1 MSYKRILN
9 SDEKK
14 KQKRTDEEK
23 IHVKYQDYKD
33 LWLEK
38 GPIWFAEN
46 VLTSP
51 PDIPIHPDFV
61 SNNNPPLYCEGCRTK
76 HPKFRVNGV
85 PYHIILSEDQK
96 TYLSDIWSGKA
107 LLTLLAAGRGG
118 GKTFIFAVRY
128 TWLLATQSIGITY
141 MGGSM
146 KQSKLCQD
154 YIDNWRYDND
164 ILYQI
169 IDKSNHGVERYMTT
183 IWRGHLDFSACSPTS
198 ARGPHVNEVGLDEVC
213 FLPKTK
219 VWTKNGH
226 SNIEDD
232 ISEFNNSKIIQSM
245 DREYSGEMI
254 HIQPRFYSIGYT
266 VTPEHPIWAIKR
278 KQKYLFKKEQRIMPS
293 KVEYYKIRYA
303 KKTRVVPSWIKVK
316 DLEVNDILVSPIPTR
331 IINNKLQFPKE
342 FLRLIGYYISEGSTG
357 EHQIY
362 LSFNSNESKFIQDSI
377 YCVQKI
383 FGKTPSVYKL
393 HGVNCVNVSWS
404 DKNFVNWLTRN
415 CGKLAKN
422 KHIPDFMMH
431 LSDEQLEIVKST
443 IYDGDGYMAPDYKC
457 LHVVSEKLVYQ
468 LLFFINSKGKIAS
481 LNWHKAFYLT
491 ETNKQKYG
499 WVRDGFFYIPI
510 YKISMLDYNG
520 KVHNHETTTHSYT
533 LPYLLA
539 HNCVAEDKSE
549 EGGKA
554 VSAAMW
560 QVTGKRV
567 GRLDMASTAHFIH
580 GTFYEYMM
588 NPEKYGFKVYKWAIA
603 KHVSGKK
610 PLECYTDKNPSNWV
624 SNVWW
629 MSNADIQKM
638 RKAKSNEEWLC
649 ESLGEASMA
658 SGAVFK
664 KDDLDIV
671 ICKLCEECEPY
682 NWDKCKLCKLASTGT
697 PDDPTKYILDRRIG
711 FDYGISESPTAVTIV
726 GRKSDVVFVLFNDE
740 QIGLREEDKVEWV
753 NTNCQQW
760 GTWDFIPDPAV
771 GGKALNEKFED
782 LGYAVYVIPEQD
794 KAERVYNLINFVEK
808 HKIIIPNIFWHLTQ
822 SLRKCAW
829 DSDGKIRKVDDHS
842 FDSLC
847 YSLVDWTVETES
859 DIMSE
864 FLNGSFKPKTK
875 DLLK

>member
-14 KQKRTDEEK
+14 KQKRTNEEK

-61 SNNNPPLYCEGCRTK
+61 SNNNPPLYCEGCRAK
-76 HPKFRVNGV
+76 HTKFRTNGV

-96 TYLSDIWSGKA
+96 NYLNDIWSGKA

-213 FLPKTK
+213 
-219 VWTKNGH
+219 
-226 SNIEDD
+226 
-232 ISEFNNSKIIQSM
+232 
-245 DREYSGEMI
+245 
-254 HIQPRFYSIGYT
+254 
-266 VTPEHPIWAIKR
+266 
-278 KQKYLFKKEQRIMPS
+278 
-293 KVEYYKIRYA
+293 
-303 KKTRVVPSWIKVK
+303 
-316 DLEVNDILVSPIPTR
+316 
-331 IINNKLQFPKE
+331 
-342 FLRLIGYYISEGSTG
+342 
-357 EHQIY
+357 
-362 LSFNSNESKFIQDSI
+362 
-377 YCVQKI
+377 
-383 FGKTPSVYKL
+383 
-393 HGVNCVNVSWS
+393 
-404 DKNFVNWLTRN
+404 
-415 CGKLAKN
+415 
-422 KHIPDFMMH
+422 
-431 LSDEQLEIVKST
+431 
-443 IYDGDGYMAPDYKC
+443 
-457 LHVVSEKLVYQ
+457 
-468 LLFFINSKGKIAS
+468 
-481 LNWHKAFYLT
+481 
-491 ETNKQKYG
+491 
-499 WVRDGFFYIPI
+499 
-510 YKISMLDYNG
+510 
-520 KVHNHETTTHSYT
+520 
-533 LPYLLA
+533 
-539 HNCVAEDKSE
+539 VAEDKSE

-610 PLECYTDKNPSNWV
+610 PLECYTDKNPSNWI

-671 ICKLCEECEPY
+671 ICSLCEECEPY
-682 NWDKCKLCKLASTGT
+682 NWDKCKLCKLANTGT
-697 PDDPTKYILDRRIG
+697 QDDPTKYILDRRIG

-726 GRKSDVVFVLFNDE
+726 GRKSDIVFVLFNDE

-753 NTNCQQW
+753 HTNCQQW
-760 GTWDFIPDPAV
+760 KTWDFIPDPAV

-782 LGYAVYVIPEQD
+782 LGYAVFVIPEQD

-808 HKIIIPNIFWHLTQ
+808 RKIIVPNIFWHLTQ

-864 FLNGSFKPKTK
+864 FLNGNAKPKTK